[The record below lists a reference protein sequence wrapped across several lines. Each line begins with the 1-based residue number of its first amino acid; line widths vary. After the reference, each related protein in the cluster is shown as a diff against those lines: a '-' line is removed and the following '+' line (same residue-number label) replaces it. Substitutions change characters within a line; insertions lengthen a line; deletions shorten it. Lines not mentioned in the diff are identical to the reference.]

1 MLDEDRPSVD
11 EGLRQLHDRAR
22 GSLRRAVDHEGG
34 GRAGP
39 LQRRSSGL
47 LAWENLRRDHLT
59 DAAAELPQ
67 RFHRRS
73 VRQVRDHDGTPRTA
87 RARCQPRGG
96 WALALRELGCGR
108 GRGRTAAGDR
118 RSALGSDDDGRR
130 IAFGPRRPRRGRAA
144 RARRQP
150 RGGWALALREL
161 GCGRGRGRAA
171 AGDRCSALGSDDDGR
186 RIASLKRGPQP
197 RFNEALRRAPDHP
210 QLRGQQIG
218 VTPELL
224 QRVHRRGSGSPIELH
239 LAHLGFPRVAHLP
252 HGEILVRREQWEE
265 LTETRSIAE

>member
-34 GRAGP
+34 GRAGT
-39 LQRRSSGL
+39 LQRRSCGL

-73 VRQVRDHDGTPRTA
+73 VRQVRDHDGTPRT
-87 RARCQPRGG
+87 
-96 WALALRELGCGR
+96 
-108 GRGRTAAGDR
+108 
-118 RSALGSDDDGRR
+118 
-130 IAFGPRRPRRGRAA
+130 FGPRQLRRGRAA

-150 RGGWALALREL
+150 RGGWALALREEL
-161 GCGRGRGRAA
+161 GCGRGRGRTAA
-171 AGDRCSALGSDDDGR
+171 SDRRGALGSDDDGR
-186 RIASLKRGPQP
+186 RIASLKRGPHP
-197 RFNEALRRAPDHP
+197 RFHEALRRAPDHP
-210 QLRGQQIG
+210 QLWGQQIG
-218 VTPELL
+218 VAPELL

-239 LAHLGFPRVAHLP
+239 LAHLGSPRVAHLP